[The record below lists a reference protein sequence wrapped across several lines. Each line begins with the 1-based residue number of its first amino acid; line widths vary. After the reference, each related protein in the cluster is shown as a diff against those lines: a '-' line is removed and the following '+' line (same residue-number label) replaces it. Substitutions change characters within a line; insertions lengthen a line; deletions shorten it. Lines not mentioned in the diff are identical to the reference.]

1 MHRFSHQQV
10 DAACAGF
17 PDSGIVGR
25 GGFGPVFRGRFLG
38 QDVAVKRLDG
48 YGLQGLPNFL
58 KEVQVTMY
66 ADLICFGPSCWTTA
80 AAFCSKMKEYTH
92 HGVAGGSILV
102 CATCDVQVA
111 TLITHSA

>member
-1 MHRFSHQQV
+1 MVIFYLIFFLFASFSHQQV

-17 PDSGIVGR
+17 PDSGIIGR

-58 KEVQVTMY
+58 KEVQV
-66 ADLICFGPSCWTTA
+66 WNN
-80 AAFCSKMKEYTH
+80 
-92 HGVAGGSILV
+92 SIWV
-102 CATCDVQVA
+102 R
-111 TLITHSA
+111 